1 MAQAGVSEVACA
13 AGVYLASFRGKENM
27 GALLESIHT
36 PADLKR
42 LSFAQMAEL
51 AEQIR
56 AFLIQTLA
64 KTGGHLG
71 PNLGVVELTLA
82 LHAVFNTPEDKLL
95 FDVSHQAYIH
105 KILTGRLDRFATIR
119 QPGGLNGFMLRT
131 ESEHDAFGAGH
142 AGTALSAALG
152 MAVARDLAGGTEN
165 VIAVAGDAAFT
176 NGISFE
182 ALNNIGEQTKRLI
195 IVLNDNEWSI
205 DRNVGAIARYFH
217 KIVTNAHYQ
226 QLHESAKRIVQKI
239 GGKTAVTLARRAE
252 EAAKSMLWP
261 SILFEEFGLEYFG
274 PIDGHNL
281 PLLVET
287 FKFLKGIDRPVLLH
301 VLTQKGRGYQP
312 ALDGQKKFHGLGPY
326 DAKTGNTKPAGL
338 PTYSEVFANT
348 LVELANKNDRI
359 VAITAA
365 MPNGTGLDL
374 FRPHHPKRYFDV
386 GIAEEHAVVF
396 AAGMAT
402 RGFRPVC
409 AIYST
414 FLQRAFDPIVHDV
427 ALQKLPVVFCMDR
440 AGLSGDDGPTHHGLF
455 DISYLRG
462 IPEMVLMA
470 PKDEDEL
477 ADMMATAVQLPGPS
491 AIRYPRG
498 VVAGVECKAEPQLL
512 TVGKAEVIEDG
523 SDVAILGLGPMV
535 ALAKEL
541 GSRLDRDGFSAAVIN
556 PRFVKPLDRDLLA
569 AYARRVA
576 AFVTFEDHVKMG
588 GFGAAVIEALEDMGS
603 PVPVVRIGWPDQFI
617 EHGKIED
624 LRTRYGLTVEAAQ
637 AQVLPLVAHRRRATL
652 VAS

>member
-1 MAQAGVSEVACA
+1 
-13 AGVYLASFRGKENM
+13 M
-27 GALLESIHT
+27 GTLLESIDS

-42 LSFAQMAEL
+42 LNYEQMAEL
-51 AEQIR
+51 AEEIR
-56 AFLIQTLA
+56 TFLIQTLS

-82 LHAVFNTPEDKLL
+82 LHAVFNTPEDKIL

-105 KILTGRLDRFATIR
+105 KILTGRRERFSTIR

-131 ESEHDAFGAGH
+131 ESEHDCYGAGH

-152 MAVARDLAGGTEN
+152 MAVARDLAGGHEH
-165 VIAVAGDAAFT
+165 VVAVAGDAAFT

-182 ALNNIGEQTKRLI
+182 ALNNIAVQTRRMI
-195 IVLNDNEWSI
+195 VVLNDNEWSI
-205 DRNVGAIARYFH
+205 DRNVGAVARYFH
-217 KIVTNAHYQ
+217 RIVTNEHYQ
-226 QLHESAKRIVQKI
+226 HLHDRATRLIERF
-239 GGKTAVTLARRAE
+239 GGKTAIKVVRRAE

-274 PIDGHNL
+274 PIDGHNI

-287 FKFLKGIDRPVLLH
+287 FKFLKSLDHPVLLH
-301 VLTQKGRGYQP
+301 ILTQKGRGFQP

-326 DAKTGNTKPAGL
+326 DPETGKTPDGV
-338 PTYSEVFANT
+338 PTYAEVFANT
-348 LVELANKNDRI
+348 LADLAAKDPRI

-365 MPNGTGLDL
+365 MPNGTGLDH
-374 FRPHHPKRYFDV
+374 FRPRHPNRYFDV

-402 RGFRPVC
+402 RGYRPVC

-414 FLQRAFDPIVHDV
+414 FLQRAFDPVVHDV
-427 ALQKLPVVFCMDR
+427 CLQKLPVLLCMDR

-455 DISYLRG
+455 DIAYLRG
-462 IPEMVLMA
+462 IPGIVLMA

-477 ADMMATAVQLPGPS
+477 ADMLKTALELPGPS

-498 VVAGVECKAEPQLL
+498 AVAGVARKPEPQS
-512 TVGKAEVIEDG
+512 VPIGKAEIIADG
-523 SDVAILGLGPMV
+523 SDVAIFGLGPMIS
-535 ALAKEL
+535 LAQEL
-541 GSRLDRDGFSAAVIN
+541 AATLDRDGYSAAVVN
-556 PRFVKPLDRDLLA
+556 PRFIKPLDREMLERFA
-569 AYARRVA
+569 SRVA

-588 GFGAAVIEALEDMGS
+588 GFGTAVVEALDELGFA
-603 PVPVVRIGWPDQFI
+603 VPVVRIGWPDRFI
-617 EHGKIED
+617 EHGKVD
-624 LRTRYGLTVEAAQ
+624 QLRARYGLTVEAALS
-637 AQVLPLVAHRRRATL
+637 QVLPFLARRRRPTL

>member
-1 MAQAGVSEVACA
+1 
-13 AGVYLASFRGKENM
+13 M
-27 GALLESIHT
+27 GTLLESIHS
-36 PADLKR
+36 PADLKC
-42 LSFAQMAEL
+42 LSEAQMTQL
-51 AEQIR
+51 AEEIR
-56 AFLIQTLA
+56 EFLIQTLS

-82 LHAVFNTPEDKLL
+82 LHTVFNTPEDKLL
-95 FDVSHQAYIH
+95 FDVSHQAYVH
-105 KILTGRLDRFATIR
+105 KLLTGRLERFETIR

-131 ESEHDAFGAGH
+131 ESEHDCYGAGH

-152 MAVARDLAGGTEN
+152 MAVARDLSGGKEH

-182 ALNNIGEQTKRLI
+182 ALNNIGEHTKRLI
-195 IVLNDNEWSI
+195 VVLNDNEWSI

-217 KIVTNAHYQ
+217 KIVTNEHYKNLHDQAH
-226 QLHESAKRIVQKI
+226 RILERL
-239 GGKTAVTLARRAE
+239 GGKTALTVARRAE

-261 SILFEEFGLEYFG
+261 SMLFEEFGLQYFG
-274 PIDGHNL
+274 PLDGHNL

-287 FKFLKGIDRPVLLH
+287 FKFLKTADHPVLLH
-301 VLTQKGRGYQP
+301 VLTQKGRGFQP

-326 DAKTGNTKPAGL
+326 DPETGKTKPAGQL
-338 PTYSEVFANT
+338 TYSEVFANT
-348 LVELANKNDRI
+348 LVKLASEDPKI

-402 RGFRPVC
+402 QGYRPVC

-427 ALQKLPVVFCMDR
+427 CLQKLPVLFCMDR

-455 DISYLRG
+455 DIAYLRG
-462 IPEMVLMA
+462 IPEIVLMA

-477 ADMMATAVQLPGPS
+477 ADMMKTAVQLPGPS

-498 VVAGVECKAEPQLL
+498 VVAGVARKAEPQVLP
-512 TVGKAEVIEDG
+512 VGVAEVLKDG

-535 ALAKEL
+535 ELAREL
-541 GSRLDRDGFSAAVIN
+541 AARLEHDGYSAAIIN
-556 PRFVKPLDRDLLA
+556 PRFVKPLDREMLEL
-569 AYARRVA
+569 YARRVA

-588 GFGAAVIEALEDMGS
+588 GFGSAVIEALDEMGCA
-603 PVPVVRIGWPDQFI
+603 VPVVRIGWPDRFI
-617 EHGKIED
+617 EHGKVDE
-624 LRTRYGLTVEAAQ
+624 LRARYGVSVDEAEAE
-637 AQVLPLVAHRRRATL
+637 VLPLLVRRRRPAL

>member
-1 MAQAGVSEVACA
+1 
-13 AGVYLASFRGKENM
+13 M
-27 GALLESIHT
+27 GALLESIRT

-51 AEQIR
+51 ADQIR

-226 QLHESAKRIVQKI
+226 HLHESAKRIVQKI

-348 LVELANKNDRI
+348 LVEMANKNDRI

-477 ADMMATAVQLPGPS
+477 ADMMATAVELPGPS

-498 VVAGVECKAEPQLL
+498 VVAGVERKAEPQKL

-541 GSRLDRDGFSAAVIN
+541 GVRLDCDGFSAAVIN

-603 PVPVVRIGWPDQFI
+603 QVPVVRIGWPDQFI

-624 LRTRYGLTVEAAQ
+624 LRARYGLTVEAAQ

>member
-1 MAQAGVSEVACA
+1 
-13 AGVYLASFRGKENM
+13 M
-27 GALLESIHT
+27 GTLLESIHS

-42 LSFAQMAEL
+42 LDYAQMDSL
-51 AEQIR
+51 AEEIR
-56 AFLIQTLA
+56 TFLIQTLS

-82 LHAVFNTPEDKLL
+82 LHAVFSTPEDKIL
-95 FDVSHQAYIH
+95 FDVSHQVYIH
-105 KILTGRLDRFATIR
+105 KILTGRLDRLGTIR

-131 ESEHDAFGAGH
+131 ESEHDCYGAGH

-152 MAVARDLAGGTEN
+152 MAVARDLAGGHEH

-176 NGISFE
+176 NGITFE
-182 ALNNIGEQTKRLI
+182 ALNNIAVQTRRMI
-195 IVLNDNEWSI
+195 VVLNDNEWSI
-205 DRNVGAIARYFH
+205 DRNVGAVARYFH
-217 KIVTNAHYQ
+217 RIVTNAHYQ
-226 QLHESAKRIVQKI
+226 HMHERATRLIERF
-239 GGKTAVTLARRAE
+239 GGKTAIKVVRRAE

-287 FKFLKGIDRPVLLH
+287 FKFLKSIDHPVLLH
-301 VLTQKGRGYQP
+301 ILTQKGRGFQP

-326 DAKTGNTKPAGL
+326 DPETGKTPDGSA
-338 PTYSEVFANT
+338 TYAEVFANT
-348 LVELANKNDRI
+348 LADLAAKDPRI

-365 MPNGTGLDL
+365 MPNGTGLDH
-374 FRPHHPKRYFDV
+374 FRPRHPNRYFDV

-402 RGFRPVC
+402 RGYRPVC

-414 FLQRAFDPIVHDV
+414 FLQRAFDPVVHDV
-427 ALQKLPVVFCMDR
+427 CLQKLPVVFCMDR

-455 DISYLRG
+455 DIAYLRG
-462 IPEMVLMA
+462 IPEIVLMA

-477 ADMMATAVQLPGPS
+477 ADMLKTAIDLPGPS

-498 VVAGVECKAEPQLL
+498 TVAGVARKSEPQSLAI
-512 TVGKAEVIEDG
+512 GKAEVLSDG
-523 SDVAILGLGPMV
+523 SDVAVIGLGPMV
-535 ALAKEL
+535 ALARGLAASLE
-541 GSRLDRDGFSAAVIN
+541 RDGYSAAVIN
-556 PRFVKPLDRDLLA
+556 PRFIKPLDREVLA
-569 AYARRVA
+569 RYASRVA

-588 GFGAAVIEALEDMGS
+588 GFGTAVVEALDEMGLS
-603 PVPVVRIGWPDQFI
+603 VPVVRIGWPDQFI
-617 EHGKIED
+617 EHGKIDE
-624 LRTRYGLTVEAAQ
+624 LRARYGLTVEAAL
-637 AQVLPLVAHRRRATL
+637 AQVLPLLTCRRRPTL